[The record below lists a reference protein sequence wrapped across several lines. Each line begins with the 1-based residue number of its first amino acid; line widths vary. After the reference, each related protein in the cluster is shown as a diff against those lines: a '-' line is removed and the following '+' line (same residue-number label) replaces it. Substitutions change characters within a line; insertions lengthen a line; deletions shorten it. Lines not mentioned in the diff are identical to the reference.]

1 MTSVGG
7 TIRLSGLAS
16 GMDIDTL
23 VQDLMKTE
31 RTPLDSLSKK
41 KQFLIWQREDYR
53 TINTSM
59 LAFRK
64 AAEGLKYEKNFN
76 QTVASSSD
84 DKVASIVS
92 SSSSFA
98 STFQVQVDQLATGA
112 TMVGG
117 AMEADLTKALGA
129 SGTLTIND
137 VDIKIDS
144 KATIDAIVTS
154 INNQTAKT
162 GVQASIDKNSKQL
175 MLMTKDTGSTAKIDL
190 SMSDNLSDNL
200 AETLKLTAGEK
211 EGTNAEYS
219 INGST
224 LITSSSNTI
233 NVNGVQ
239 LQLKSVGQSSVGV
252 QSDTSGLVNS
262 IKTFVDKYNELIDL
276 VTTSTS
282 TKRNRDYSPLTDDE
296 KEAMTDSQIE
306 KWEAKAREGTLFSDS
321 LLQGLTS
328 SLRNSINTEVKGMG
342 SLNLLADIGI
352 KVMDGYKNNGKLEI
366 DEKKLNNALTN
377 NFEEVKKLFT
387 KTSSTEATTAKDLS
401 TRRSEQGFAER
412 LYEEIDSQMQKLMKK
427 MGSST
432 GTAETIDQSVIGK
445 QLKIFKEQE
454 DRLTSRLT
462 DIENRYYKRF
472 TAMET
477 AIQKLNSQGSWL
489 SQQLGQ

>member
-1 MTSVGG
+1 M
-7 TIRLSGLAS
+7 
-16 GMDIDTL
+16 
-23 VQDLMKTE
+23 
-31 RTPLDSLSKK
+31 
-41 KQFLIWQREDYR
+41 
-53 TINTSM
+53 
-59 LAFRK
+59 
-64 AAEGLKYEKNFN
+64 
-76 QTVASSSD
+76 
-84 DKVASIVS
+84 
-92 SSSSFA
+92 
-98 STFQVQVDQLATGA
+98 
-112 TMVGG
+112 
-117 AMEADLTKALGA
+117 
-129 SGTLTIND
+129 
-137 VDIKIDS
+137 
-144 KATIDAIVTS
+144 
-154 INNQTAKT
+154 
-162 GVQASIDKNSKQL
+162 
-175 MLMTKDTGSTAKIDL
+175 
-190 SMSDNLSDNL
+190 
-200 AETLKLTAGEK
+200 
-211 EGTNAEYS
+211 
-219 INGST
+219 
-224 LITSSSNTI
+224 
-233 NVNGVQ
+233 
-239 LQLKSVGQSSVGV
+239 
-252 QSDTSGLVNS
+252 NS